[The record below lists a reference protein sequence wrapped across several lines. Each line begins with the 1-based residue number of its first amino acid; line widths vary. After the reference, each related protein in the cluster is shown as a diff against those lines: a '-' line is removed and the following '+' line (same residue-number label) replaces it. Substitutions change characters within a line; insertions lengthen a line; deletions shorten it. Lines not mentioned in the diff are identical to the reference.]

1 LNLSGLLP
9 LLNEIPAYRHL
20 VDTLQ
25 KSEGGDHSDDLLQ
38 HPRTAHLSLIASA
51 RPYLMAALQQ
61 DLGRP
66 ILVVTAQPERAQQLY
81 DELRVWSAT
90 PEGVLRFPEPDALP
104 YERVPWAMETIGER
118 LATLAVLAGW
128 QGIRE
133 EPGPPSSLPAP
144 LVVTSARAL
153 MHKTIPLKEFKVGVH
168 TLRAGQIISLQKTL
182 AHWYALGY
190 RPESVVEEPG
200 TFSRRGG
207 IIDVFP
213 PGGPWPVRIELFGDQ
228 IESLRTFDPTSQ
240 RSQESITSFT
250 LIPASEALPK
260 YGQWA
265 AELVAELD
273 LSGCHSPARSEFK
286 RDWEALER
294 GEGFRGLEFYIP
306 YLYPQPGML
315 TDYLPAEGLLLVDD
329 WVELEA
335 AVEELEAQAMKLRE
349 DLAEAGDL
357 PRSSSRPS
365 SRGSGPRGSLRGELT
380 VPYFTW
386 QELEPVLTSRR
397 PLVLGYE
404 WSVLEADLADAQ
416 EQSHLEAQASVG
428 KATPHGTVA
437 PFRLRLSQ
445 HFTPGPRYGGQLKRV
460 LEDCRSMTG
469 EGQRVVV
476 VSRQARRLSELLT
489 ERGIHAAPVADV
501 PEPLPPRSLTLVQG
515 TLTEGWRLQI
525 TGGKLQSA
533 TVRLG
538 LTNVCNLLTD
548 AEIFGWA
555 RPLPRRAPQPR
566 AITPEAFFS
575 DVAPGDY
582 VVHIEH
588 GIGLFQGLT
597 KLTVDGTEREY
608 LQVDYAA
615 GDKLYVPIHQV
626 DRLSRY
632 VGVGDRPPFVNR
644 LGTTDWARVKAQAKR
659 AVEDIARDLLEL
671 YSAREVI
678 PGHAFSPDTP
688 WQAELEAAFP
698 YIETKDQLVA
708 VEAVKADMEQVKPMD
723 RLICGDVGYGK
734 TEVALRA
741 AFKAIMDGKQVALLV
756 PTTVLAQQHHQ
767 TFLERLKPFP
777 VEVEMLSRFRSRRE
791 QQKVLERL
799 RKGQVDI
806 VIGTHRLLQK
816 DVAFKD
822 LGLLIIDEEQRFGV
836 THKEKLKQMRKEVDV
851 LTLTATPIPRT
862 LHMSLMGVRDM
873 STIETPPEER
883 LPIVTHVGEYDESL
897 IRKAILRELARGGQV
912 YFVHNRVQGI
922 NQMAQRLAKIVP
934 EATLAIGHGQMP
946 ERELEQVMLDFGA
959 GEVDVLVCTSI
970 IQNGLDIPNANT
982 IIVNRADRF
991 GLAQLYQLR
1000 GRVGR
1005 SAVRAYAYF
1014 LHGRYQR
1021 LSETARKRLQT
1032 ILEASELG
1040 AGFRIAMQDLEIRG
1054 AGELLGARQHGH
1066 IVAVG
1071 FDLYCRLLAQA
1082 VRELKGEE
1090 PSQLLG
1096 EETAYLQPLR
1106 SGVQINLPLAVSLP
1120 EDYVPDERLRLHLYR
1135 RLAGLSIL
1143 AEVDDMNQELEDRFG
1158 ELPQPTVNLLY
1169 QLRLK
1174 ILAMA
1179 AGVQVISTEEGQVVI
1194 KVEGLGRAEE
1204 KWLQRRLGNKVR
1216 VGRRQVWLPLDAR
1229 GRWRE
1234 LLPDIL
1240 QTMAEI

>member
-1 LNLSGLLP
+1 MNLSGLLP

-20 VDTLQ
+20 TETLQ
-25 KSEGGDHSDDLLQ
+25 KSKGGGLSDG
-38 HPRTAHLSLIASA
+38 PFSLSLIASA
-51 RPYLMAALQQ
+51 RPYLLAALQQ

-66 ILVVTAQPERAQQLY
+66 LLVVAAQPERAQQLY
-81 DELRVWSAT
+81 DELRLWSAR
-90 PEGVLRFPEPDALP
+90 PEDVLRFPEPDALP
-104 YERVPWAMETIGER
+104 YERVPWAMETVRGR
-118 LATLAVLAGW
+118 LATLAALSS
-128 QGIRE
+128 
-133 EPGPPSSLPAP
+133 PPSPLAP
-144 LVVTSARAL
+144 VVVTSARAL
-153 MHKTIPLKEFKVGVH
+153 MHKTIPFEEFQAGTH
-168 TLRAGQIISLQKTL
+168 TLRAGQTISLQETL
-182 AHWYALGY
+182 AHWYDLGY

-207 IIDVFP
+207 IVDIFP
-213 PGGPWPVRIELFGDQ
+213 PGQARPVRIELFGDQ

-250 LIPASEALPK
+250 LTPAGEALPK
-260 YGQWA
+260 YGPRA
-265 AELVAELD
+265 AKGVANLD
-273 LSGCHSPARSEFK
+273 FTSCHTPARNAFQ
-286 RDWEALER
+286 RDREALER
-294 GEGFRGLEFYIP
+294 GESFRGLEFYIP
-306 YLYPQPGML
+306 YLYIQPGML
-315 TDYLPAEGLLLVDD
+315 LDYFPAEGLLLVDD
-329 WVELEA
+329 WMELEA
-335 AVEELEAQAMKLRE
+335 AMEELETQAMKLRE

-357 PRSSSRPS
+357 PRGLS
-365 SRGSGPRGSLRGELT
+365 

-386 QELEPVLTSRR
+386 QELEPALMNRR
-397 PLVLGYE
+397 PLVLGYD
-404 WSVLEADLADAQ
+404 WS
-416 EQSHLEAQASVG
+416 
-428 KATPHGTVA
+428 ATDMERGSDVPYMQ
-437 PFRLRLSQ
+437 LSR
-445 HFTPGPRYGGQLKRV
+445 HFTPGLRYGGQLKQV
-460 LEDCRSMTG
+460 LEDCRSMTH
-469 EGQRVVV
+469 EGQRVVI
-476 VSRQARRLSELLT
+476 VSRQAQRLSELLR
-489 ERGIHAAPVADV
+489 ERGIHATPVTEV
-501 PEPLPPRSLTLVQG
+501 REPPPPRRLILVQG
-515 TLTEGWRLQI
+515 TLTEGWRLRI
-525 TGGKLQSA
+525 A
-533 TVRLG
+533 D
-538 LTNVCNLLTD
+538 CNLLTD

-597 KLTVDGTEREY
+597 RLTVDGTEREY
-608 LQVDYAA
+608 LEVDYAA

-632 VGVGDRPPFVNR
+632 VGVGDRPPFIHR

-659 AVEDIARDLLEL
+659 AVEDIAKDLLEL

-698 YIETKDQLVA
+698 YIETKDQLAA
-708 VEAVKADMEQVKPMD
+708 VEAVKTDMEQVKPMD

-741 AFKAIMDGKQVALLV
+741 AFKAVMDGKQVAILV
-756 PTTVLAQQHHQ
+756 PTTVLAQQHYQ

-777 VEVEMLSRFRSRRE
+777 VEVEMLSRFRSRKE
-791 QQKVLERL
+791 QQRVLERL

-816 DVAFKD
+816 DVVFKD

-836 THKEKLKQMRKEVDV
+836 THKEKLKQMRREVDV

-883 LPIVTHVGEYDESL
+883 LPVVTHVGEYDEGL

-912 YFVHNRVQGI
+912 YFVHDRVQSI
-922 NQMAQRLAKIVP
+922 NLIAQRLAKIVP

-946 ERELEQVMLDFGA
+946 ERELEQVMLDFAA
-959 GEVDVLVCTSI
+959 GKVDVLVCTSI

-1014 LHGRYQR
+1014 LYSRHQQ
-1021 LSETARKRLQT
+1021 LNEAARKRLQT

-1040 AGFRIAMQDLEIRG
+1040 AGFRIAMKDLEIRG
-1054 AGELLGARQHGH
+1054 AGEILGARQHGH
-1066 IVAVG
+1066 IAAVG

-1096 EETAYLQPLR
+1096 EEAAYLPPLD
-1106 SGVQINLPLAVSLP
+1106 SGVQISLPLAISLP
-1120 EDYVPDERLRLHLYR
+1120 EDYVPEERLRLHLYR
-1135 RLAGLSIL
+1135 RMASLSTL
-1143 AEVDDMNQELEDRFG
+1143 AEVKDIEQELEDRFG
-1158 ELPQPTVNLLY
+1158 PLPQATANLLY

-1179 AGVQVISTEEGQVVI
+1179 ARVQAISTEEGQVVI
-1194 KVEGLGRAEE
+1194 KAEGLGRTEE
-1204 KWLQRRLGNKVR
+1204 QELQRSLGNKVR
-1216 VGRRQVWLPLDAR
+1216 VGRRQVWLPLDHQ
-1229 GRWRE
+1229 GRWQK

-1240 QTMAEI
+1240 QIIAEVVNRN

>member
-1 LNLSGLLP
+1 M
-9 LLNEIPAYRHL
+9 
-20 VDTLQ
+20 
-25 KSEGGDHSDDLLQ
+25 
-38 HPRTAHLSLIASA
+38 
-51 RPYLMAALQQ
+51 LM
-61 DLGRP
+61 
-66 ILVVTAQPERAQQLY
+66 
-81 DELRVWSAT
+81 
-90 PEGVLRFPEPDALP
+90 
-104 YERVPWAMETIGER
+104 
-118 LATLAVLAGW
+118 
-128 QGIRE
+128 
-133 EPGPPSSLPAP
+133 
-144 LVVTSARAL
+144 
-153 MHKTIPLKEFKVGVH
+153 
-168 TLRAGQIISLQKTL
+168 
-182 AHWYALGY
+182 
-190 RPESVVEEPG
+190 
-200 TFSRRGG
+200 
-207 IIDVFP
+207 
-213 PGGPWPVRIELFGDQ
+213 
-228 IESLRTFDPTSQ
+228 
-240 RSQESITSFT
+240 
-250 LIPASEALPK
+250 
-260 YGQWA
+260 
-265 AELVAELD
+265 
-273 LSGCHSPARSEFK
+273 
-286 RDWEALER
+286 
-294 GEGFRGLEFYIP
+294 
-306 YLYPQPGML
+306 
-315 TDYLPAEGLLLVDD
+315 DYLPTEGPALSEVEGLLLVDD
-329 WVELEA
+329 WVEVEA
-335 AVEELEAQAMKLRE
+335 TVEELETQAMKLGE

-357 PRSSSRPS
+357 PC
-365 SRGSGPRGSLRGELT
+365 GLI

-386 QELEPVLTSRR
+386 QELEPVLTSRK
-397 PLVLGYE
+397 PLVLGYD
-404 WSVLEADLADAQ
+404 WSALDTDLVDAQ
-416 EQSHLEAQASVG
+416 EQSFGLSLRTKPHLEAQASV
-428 KATPHGTVA
+428 KRATPH
-437 PFRLRLSQ
+437 RLRLSQ
-445 HFTPGPRYGGQLKRV
+445 HFIPGPRYGGQLKRV
-460 LEDCRSMTG
+460 LEDCRSMTD

-489 ERGIHAAPVADV
+489 EREIHATPVADV
-501 PEPLPPRSLTLVQG
+501 PDPPPSRSLTLVQG
-515 TLTEGWRLQI
+515 TLAEGWRLQPVGRI
-525 TGGKLQSA
+525 DNSSY
-533 TVRLG
+533 
-538 LTNVCNLLTD
+538 CNLLTD

-555 RPLPRRAPQPR
+555 RPLPRRAPKPR

-597 KLTVDGTEREY
+597 KLTVDGIEREY
-608 LQVDYAA
+608 SQVDYAA

-644 LGTTDWARVKAQAKR
+644 LGTTDWAGVKARAKR

-678 PGHAFSPDTP
+678 PGYAFSPDTP

-698 YIETKDQLVA
+698 YIETKDQLAA
-708 VEAVKADMEQVKPMD
+708 VEAVKDDMEQVKPMD

-741 AFKAIMDGKQVALLV
+741 AFKAVMDGKQVALLV

-777 VEVEMLSRFRSRRE
+777 IEVEMLSRFRSRKE
-791 QQKVLERL
+791 QQEVLERL

-816 DVAFKD
+816 DVVFKD

-883 LPIVTHVGEYDESL
+883 LPIVTHLGEYDESL

-922 NQMAQRLAKIVP
+922 NQMAQRLTKIVP
-934 EATLAIGHGQMP
+934 EATLSIGHGQMP
-946 ERELEQVMLDFGA
+946 ERELERVMLDFAA
-959 GEVDVLVCTSI
+959 GRVDVLVCTSI

-1014 LHGRYQR
+1014 LHGRHHR

-1032 ILEASELG
+1032 ILEANELG
-1040 AGFRIAMQDLEIRG
+1040 AGFRIAMRDLEIRG

-1066 IVAVG
+1066 IAAVG

-1096 EETAYLQPLR
+1096 EEVVYLQPLH

-1135 RLAGLSIL
+1135 RLAGLNTL
-1143 AEVDDMNQELEDRFG
+1143 AEVNNMAQELEDRFG
-1158 ELPQPTVNLLY
+1158 ELPQATVNLLY

-1174 ILAMA
+1174 ILALV
-1179 AGVQVISTEEGQVVI
+1179 AGVQAISTEEGQVVI
-1194 KVEGLGRAEE
+1194 KAEGLGRTEE
-1204 KWLQRRLGNKVR
+1204 KWLQRRLGNKAR

-1229 GRWRE
+1229 DRWRE

-1240 QTMAEI
+1240 QTMTG

>member
-1 LNLSGLLP
+1 MNLSGLLS

-25 KSEGGDHSDDLLQ
+25 QSEDAGHSDDLSLR
-38 HPRTAHLSLIASA
+38 PRTAPLSLIASA
-51 RPYLMAALQQ
+51 RPYLIAALQQ

-66 ILVVTAQPERAQQLY
+66 ILVVAAQPERAQQIY

-90 PEGVLRFPEPDALP
+90 PESVLRFPEPDALP

-118 LATLAVLAGW
+118 LATLAALS
-128 QGIRE
+128 
-133 EPGPPSSLPAP
+133 PLSYPSSPIPAP
-144 LVVTSARAL
+144 LVVTSVRAL
-153 MHKTIPLKEFKVGVH
+153 MNKTVPLEEFKASTH
-168 TLRAGQIISLQKTL
+168 TLQTGQTISLQKTL

-213 PGGPWPVRIELFGDQ
+213 PGNPWPVRIELFGDQ

-250 LIPASEALPK
+250 LTPASEALPK
-260 YGQWA
+260 YGQRA
-265 AELVAELD
+265 AELVSNLD

-365 SRGSGPRGSLRGELT
+365 TPRQPFDFAQDRARDDERSGHSSPRGGLP

-386 QELEPVLTSRR
+386 QELEPVLMSCR

-404 WSVLEADLADAQ
+404 WSALDADLADAQ

-428 KATPHGTVA
+428 KSTRHSTVA
-437 PFRLRLSQ
+437 PFRLRRRPEPVEGLRQ

-460 LEDCRSMTG
+460 LEDSRSMTD

-489 ERGIHAAPVADV
+489 ERGIHATPVADV
-501 PEPLPPRSLTLVQG
+501 PELPLPRSLTLVQG
-515 TLTEGWRLQI
+515 TLAEGWRLQI
-525 TGGKLQSA
+525 VGQAANLSY
-533 TVRLG
+533 
-538 LTNVCNLLTD
+538 CNLLTD

-555 RPLPRRAPQPR
+555 RPLPRRAPKPR

-597 KLTVDGTEREY
+597 KLTVDGIEREY

-615 GDKLYVPIHQV
+615 GDRLYVPIHQV

-632 VGVGDRPPFVNR
+632 VGVGDRPPLVNR
-644 LGTTDWARVKAQAKR
+644 LGTTDWARVKARAKR
-659 AVEDIARDLLEL
+659 AVEDIAKDLLEL

-678 PGHAFSPDTP
+678 PGHAFSPDTA

-698 YIETKDQLVA
+698 YIETRDQLVA

-741 AFKAIMDGKQVALLV
+741 AFKAIMDGKQAALLV

-777 VEVEMLSRFRSRRE
+777 VEVEMLSRFRSHRE
-791 QQKVLERL
+791 QHKVLEKL

-934 EATLAIGHGQMP
+934 EATLTIGHGQMP
-946 ERELEQVMLDFGA
+946 ERELERTMLDFAA

-970 IQNGLDIPNANT
+970 IQNGLDIPNVNT

-1014 LHGRYQR
+1014 LHGRHQR

-1040 AGFRIAMQDLEIRG
+1040 AGFRIAMRDLEIRG

-1066 IVAVG
+1066 IAAVG
-1071 FDLYCRLLAQA
+1071 FDLYCRMLAQA

-1096 EETAYLQPLR
+1096 EEVAYLQPLR
-1106 SGVQINLPLAVSLP
+1106 SGVQINLPLDVSLP
-1120 EDYVPDERLRLHLYR
+1120 EDYVPDEGLRLHLYR
-1135 RLAGLSIL
+1135 RLAGLSTL
-1143 AEVDDMNQELEDRFG
+1143 AEVDDMAQELEDRFG
-1158 ELPQPTVNLLY
+1158 ELPQASVNLLY

-1174 ILAMA
+1174 ILALT
-1179 AGVQVISTEEGQVVI
+1179 AGVQAISNEEGQVVI
-1194 KVEGLGRAEE
+1194 KAEGLGGAEG
-1204 KWLQRRLGNKVR
+1204 KWLQRRLGNKAR

-1234 LLPDIL
+1234 L
-1240 QTMAEI
+1240 

>member
-9 LLNEIPAYRHL
+9 FLNEIPAYCHL

-25 KSEGGDHSDDLLQ
+25 KPEGSGHSDGLL
-38 HPRTAHLSLIASA
+38 PGSRTAPLSLLAPVRS
-51 RPYLMAALQQ
+51 YLIAALQQ

-66 ILVVTAQPERAQQLY
+66 ILVVTAQPERAQQLC

-90 PEGVLRFPEPDALP
+90 PEGVLRFPESDALP
-104 YERVPWAMETIGER
+104 YERVPWAMETIRER
-118 LATLAVLAGW
+118 LATLATLSP
-128 QGIRE
+128 IPR
-133 EPGPPSSLPAP
+133 PPSPVPSP

-153 MHKTIPLKEFKVGVH
+153 MQKTIPLEEFKASTH
-168 TLRAGQIISLQKTL
+168 TLCAGQTICLQKML
-182 AHWYALGY
+182 AHWYTLGY

-213 PGGPWPVRIELFGDQ
+213 PASPWPVRIELFGDQ

-240 RSQESITSFT
+240 RSQESITFFT
-250 LIPASEALPK
+250 VTPASEALLK
-260 YGQWA
+260 YGQRA
-265 AELVAELD
+265 AKLVANLD
-273 LSGCHSPARSEFK
+273 LAGCHSPARSEFK
-286 RDWEALER
+286 RDQEALKR

-315 TDYLPAEGLLLVDD
+315 MDYLPSEGLLLIDD

-335 AVEELEAQAMKLRE
+335 TVEDLETQAIKLRG

-357 PRSSSRPS
+357 PC
-365 SRGSGPRGSLRGELT
+365 GLI
-380 VPYFTW
+380 VPYFTS
-386 QELEPVLTSRR
+386 QELEPVLTSRG
-397 PLVLGYE
+397 PLVLGYD
-404 WSVLEADLADAQ
+404 WSVFDADLVDAQ
-416 EQSHLEAQASVG
+416 EQSHLMEAQTNVR

-460 LEDCRSMTG
+460 LEDCRSMTD

-489 ERGIHAAPVADV
+489 ERGIHATPVADV
-501 PEPLPPRSLTLVQG
+501 PEPPPPRSLTLVQG

-525 TGGKLQSA
+525 A
-533 TVRLG
+533 D
-538 LTNVCNLLTD
+538 CNLLTD

-555 RPLPRRAPQPR
+555 RPLPRRVPQPR
-566 AITPEAFFS
+566 AVTPEAFFS
-575 DVAPGDY
+575 DVAPGDH

-632 VGVGDRPPFVNR
+632 VGVGDRPPFVHR
-644 LGTTDWARVKAQAKR
+644 LGTTDWAQVKARAKR

-698 YIETKDQLVA
+698 YIETKDQLAA

-734 TEVALRA
+734 TEVSLRA
-741 AFKAIMDGKQVALLV
+741 AFKAVMDGKQVALLV
-756 PTTVLAQQHHQ
+756 PTTVLAQQHYQ

-791 QQKVLERL
+791 QQKILERL

-934 EATLAIGHGQMP
+934 EATQAIGHGQMP
-946 ERELEQVMLDFGA
+946 ERELERAMLDFAA
-959 GEVDVLVCTSI
+959 GKVDVLVCTSI
-970 IQNGLDIPNANT
+970 IQNGLDIPNTNT

-1014 LHGRYQR
+1014 LHTRHQR

-1040 AGFRIAMQDLEIRG
+1040 AGFRIAMRDLEIRG

-1066 IVAVG
+1066 IAAVG
-1071 FDLYCRLLAQA
+1071 FDLYCRMLAQA
-1082 VRELKGEE
+1082 VRELRGEE

-1096 EETAYLQPLR
+1096 EEVAYLQPLG

-1135 RLAGLSIL
+1135 RLAGLSTL
-1143 AEVDDMNQELEDRFG
+1143 GGVDDVAQELEDRFG
-1158 ELPQPTVNLLY
+1158 ELPQATVNLLY

-1174 ILAMA
+1174 ILAVA
-1179 AGVQVISTEEGQVVI
+1179 AGVQAISTEEGQVVI
-1194 KVEGLGRAEE
+1194 KAAGLGRAEE
-1204 KWLQRRLGNKVR
+1204 RRLQQHLEDKVR
-1216 VGRRQVWLPLDAR
+1216 AGRRQVWLPLDARSRWEELLPDILQTMGRRQVWLPLDAR
-1229 GRWRE
+1229 GWWQD
-1234 LLPDIL
+1234 LLLDIL
-1240 QTMAEI
+1240 QIMAEIG

>member
-1 LNLSGLLP
+1 
-9 LLNEIPAYRHL
+9 
-20 VDTLQ
+20 
-25 KSEGGDHSDDLLQ
+25 
-38 HPRTAHLSLIASA
+38 LIASV
-51 RPYLMAALQQ
+51 RPYLIAALQQ

-66 ILVVTAQPERAQQLY
+66 LLVVTAQPERAQQIY
-81 DELRVWSAT
+81 DELRIWSTT

-104 YERVPWAMETIGER
+104 YERVPWATETIGKR
-118 LATLAVLAGW
+118 LATLSALST
-128 QGIRE
+128 I
-133 EPGPPSSLPAP
+133 PYP

-153 MHKTIPLKEFKVGVH
+153 MHKTIPLEEFKTSTH
-168 TLRAGQIISLQKTL
+168 TLRAGQTISLQKTL

-207 IIDVFP
+207 IIDIFP
-213 PGGPWPVRIELFGDQ
+213 PGNPWPGRIELFGDQ

-240 RSQESITSFT
+240 RSRESITSFT
-250 LIPASEALPK
+250 LTPASEALPK
-260 YGQWA
+260 YGQRA
-265 AELVAELD
+265 AELVADLELT
-273 LSGCHSPARSEFK
+273 GCHSPAQSEFK
-286 RDWEALER
+286 GDWEALQR
-294 GEGFRGLEFYIP
+294 GEGFRGLEFYVP
-306 YLYPQPGML
+306 YLYPRPGML

-349 DLAEAGDL
+349 DLLEVGDL
-357 PRSSSRPS
+357 PC
-365 SRGSGPRGSLRGELT
+365 GLT
-380 VPYFTW
+380 IPYFTW
-386 QELEPVLTSRR
+386 QELEPALMGRK

-404 WSVLEADLADAQ
+404 WSVLDADLQ
-416 EQSHLEAQASVG
+416 EPSHLEAQESVG
-428 KATPHGTVA
+428 KATPQDTVA
-437 PFRLRLSQ
+437 PLRLRLSQ
-445 HFTPGPRYGGQLKRV
+445 HFTPGSRYGGQLKRV
-460 LEDCRSMTG
+460 LEDCRSMTD

-476 VSRQARRLSELLT
+476 VSRQARRMSELMS
-489 ERGIHAAPVADV
+489 ERGIHATAVADV
-501 PEPLPPRSLTLVQG
+501 PEPPPPRSLTLVQG
-515 TLTEGWRLQI
+515 TLAEGWRLQI
-525 TGGKLQSA
+525 AGDKLQSMI
-533 TVRLG
+533 
-538 LTNVCNLLTD
+538 CNLLTD
-548 AEIFGWA
+548 TEIFGWA

-597 KLTVDGTEREY
+597 KLTLDGTEREY

-632 VGVGDRPPFVNR
+632 VGAGDRPPFVNR

-678 PGHAFSPDTP
+678 PGHAFSPDSP

-698 YIETKDQLVA
+698 YIETKDQVAA
-708 VEAVKADMEQVKPMD
+708 VEAVKADMEQIKPMD

-741 AFKAIMDGKQVALLV
+741 AFKAVLDGKQVALLV
-756 PTTVLAQQHHQ
+756 PTTVLAQQHHR

-777 VEVEMLSRFRSRRE
+777 VEVEMLSRFRSHRE
-791 QQKVLERL
+791 QERVLERL

-883 LPIVTHVGEYDESL
+883 LPVMTHVGEYNESL

-922 NQMAQRLAKIVP
+922 NQMAQRLTKIVP

-946 ERELEQVMLDFGA
+946 ERELEQVMLDFAA
-959 GEVDVLVCTSI
+959 GQVDVLVCTSI

-982 IIVNRADRF
+982 IIINRADRF

-1014 LHGRYQR
+1014 LHSRHQR

-1040 AGFRIAMQDLEIRG
+1040 AGFRIAMRDLEIRG

-1066 IVAVG
+1066 IAAVG
-1071 FDLYCRLLAQA
+1071 FDLYCRMLAQA

-1096 EETAYLQPLR
+1096 EEAAYLRPLH
-1106 SGVQINLPLAVSLP
+1106 SGVQINLPLTLSLP
-1120 EDYVPDERLRLHLYR
+1120 EDYVPDESLRLHLYR
-1135 RLAGLSIL
+1135 RLAGLGTL
-1143 AEVDDMNQELEDRFG
+1143 AEVDDMAQELEDRFG
-1158 ELPQPTVNLLY
+1158 ELPQATVNLLY

-1179 AGVQVISTEEGQVVI
+1179 AGVQAISTEEGQVVI
-1194 KVEGLGRAEE
+1194 KAKGVGRAEE
-1204 KWLQRRLGNKVR
+1204 KGLQRRLGNKAR
-1216 VGRRQVWLPLDAR
+1216 VGRRQVWLPLDAQ
-1229 GRWRE
+1229 GRWQE
-1234 LLPDIL
+1234 ILPDIL
-1240 QTMAEI
+1240 QTMAEVG